1 MIVSFIRSCPCR
13 IPRVLITSRRTPSP
27 VAVAPPDDHRS
38 FSTLTAQTTPTRRA
52 LESSSQYQ
60 TWQFNSFTFG
70 AFSSPRSFS
79 STCAPRQL
87 TIPDEAPETVM
98 SEVETEATTVPSL
111 DARPFKL
118 RPYQIDCINT
128 ILDTLSTTELS
139 RLGISSPTGSG
150 KTAIFT
156 ELIPRLPA
164 RIHPDTAQLA
174 NRVLILVGT
183 IQLAKQAAE
192 VVKTTYPA
200 LHVEVEQ
207 GDNDASGFADVTV
220 ATFQASHS
228 RFDGRVE
235 SSTHDLARLDKFDP
249 STFKA
254 VIVDEVRT
262 QKRLP
267 TCSGSILTPTCGPL
281 QAHHAASQS
290 YINILCRFDPR
301 ISETSETSAVIIEDD
316 VLAASPVL
324 SFSAS
329 STQPDPPHLPPT
341 PFCLSASGGLC
352 IPILAFTA
360 TFSRADG
367 LALGKVVQKIVW
379 HASWLDMITKG
390 WLCDIRFTTVRLGS
404 ALDLNSISTSKTSG
418 DFSMA
423 SLARAVDQAP
433 INRICVE
440 TWKEKAEQTR
450 RSTLVFAVDVNHV
463 VSLTN
468 AFREQGIDARFVHQ
482 GIKIRDRE
490 QIYDAF
496 RKGEIQVLV
505 NCSQYLHSPSRCG
518 LVLVPNPDTVNNPPP
533 PGILTEGADFPFI
546 DCVLLARPTKSRN
559 LFQQMIGRGMRKSPS
574 TGKTDCLI
582 IDFVG
587 NSTEGIA
594 CTPTLFGID
603 PNLAIE
609 GKQVELHEV
618 AKSGASLTHLHV
630 PIAQSTKDL
639 QNLAI
644 TSPAPEPRALILPYI
659 DADPSRLAY
668 EEFNTVTE
676 FLASRSKAS
685 TTKHSESSRIPL
697 SRLTR
702 NSWIGVGQGAYVL
715 ELGGKGYIRI
725 SPKDEASTSVVPQWE
740 AKGYRRI
747 PQLAST
753 RNPYATPI
761 VLGTHPD
768 IRHLLATVDALVA
781 NVDLWKP
788 TISTRRFA
796 PWREHP
802 ATLSQQ
808 TMLSN
813 KLKNEIQDGRIE
825 GLWVPGRE
833 REGGWVKVEEL
844 NKGEA
849 CDLITRVMH
858 GGIGALRKVKKK
870 VEKARKSLIKQRSK
884 SASS

>member
-52 LESSSQYQ
+52 LESSSQQYQ

-220 ATFQASHS
+220 ATFQTLARS
-228 RFDGRVE
+228 
-235 SSTHDLARLDKFDP
+235 DLARLDKFDP

-254 VIVDEVRT
+254 VIVDE
-262 QKRLP
+262 
-267 TCSGSILTPTCGPL
+267 
-281 QAHHAASQS
+281 AHHAASQS

-505 NCSQYLHSPSRCG
+505 NCS
-518 LVLVPNPDTVNNPPP
+518 
-533 PGILTEGADFPFI
+533 ILTEGADFPFI

-609 GKQVELHEV
+609 
-618 AKSGASLTHLHV
+618 
-630 PIAQSTKDL
+630 AQSTKDL

-753 RNPYATPI
+753 RNPYATPT

>member
-1 MIVSFIRSCPCR
+1 MIRSLIRSCPCR
-13 IPRVLITSRRTPSP
+13 IPRVLFTRRRPPSP
-27 VAVAPPDDHRS
+27 VAPPVDHRS
-38 FSTLTAQTTPTRRA
+38 FSRVRAQTPTRRA
-52 LESSSQYQ
+52 PGPPSQYP
-60 TWQFNSFTFG
+60 TWQFDSTVR
-70 AFSSPRSFS
+70 AFPSPRSFS

-87 TIPDEAPETVM
+87 TVPVEAPEKIRG
-98 SEVETEATTVPSL
+98 EAETEAATIPSL
-111 DARPFKL
+111 AARPFKL

-150 KTAIFT
+150 KTAMFT

-228 RFDGRVE
+228 RFDGRTLAR
-235 SSTHDLARLDKFDP
+235 SDLARLDKFDP

-262 QKRLP
+262 RKRLP
-267 TCSGSILTPTCGPL
+267 TSSGSILTPTCGPL

-324 SFSAS
+324 SFSAE
-329 STQPDPPHLPPT
+329 STQPDPPHLPPK
-341 PFCLSASGGLC
+341 PFCLSASGELC

-404 ALDLNSISTSKTSG
+404 ALDLNSIGTSKTSG
-418 DFSMA
+418 DFIMA

-440 TWKEKAEQTR
+440 SWKEKAEQTR

-482 GIKIRDRE
+482 GIKIRERE

-496 RKGEIQVLV
+496 RNGEFQVLV
-505 NCSQYLHSPSRCG
+505 NCS
-518 LVLVPNPDTVNNPPP
+518 
-533 PGILTEGADFPFI
+533 ILTEGADFPFI

-559 LFQQMIGRGMRKSPS
+559 LFQQMIGRGMRKSPL

-587 NSTEGIA
+587 NSTEGIV

-609 GKQVELHEV
+609 
-618 AKSGASLTHLHV
+618 AR
-630 PIAQSTKDL
+630 STKDL

-676 FLASRSKAS
+676 FLTSRTKAS

-725 SPKDEASTSVVPQWE
+725 SPKDDAPTSIPQWE

-747 PQLAST
+747 PQLAFT
-753 RNPYATPI
+753 RNPYAKPT

-768 IRHLLATVDALVA
+768 IRHLLATIDALVA

-802 ATLSQQ
+802 STPSQQ

-858 GGIGALRKVKKK
+858 GGIGALRKVKKE
-870 VEKARKSLIKQRSK
+870 VEKARKSLIKQGSK